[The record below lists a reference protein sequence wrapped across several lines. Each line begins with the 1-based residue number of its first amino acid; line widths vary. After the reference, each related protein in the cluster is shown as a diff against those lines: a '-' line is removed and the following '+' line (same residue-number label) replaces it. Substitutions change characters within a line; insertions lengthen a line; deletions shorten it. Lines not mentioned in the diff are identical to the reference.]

1 METTHAADGT
11 PRRTIASF
19 DRYEDAQALVDRLS
33 DQGFPVEHLAIVGRD
48 LRTVERVTG
57 RLDAWRAVLL
67 GGASGALLGLF
78 FGLLFGLLFTPNGIS
93 LATTVIYW
101 LVVGM
106 VVGGLFKVFT
116 YFLSGGRRDFTS
128 VLGVEAARYDVLADD
143 EVADDAIR
151 RVATA
156 PSQQTSTAG

>member
-1 METTHAADGT
+1 METTHAADVT

-33 DQGFPVEHLAIVGRD
+33 DEGFPVEHLAIVGRD

-57 RLDAWRAVLL
+57 RLNAWRAVLL
-67 GGASGALLGLF
+67 GAASGALLGLF
-78 FGLLFGLLFTPNGIS
+78 LGVLFGLLFAADGIS
-93 LATTVIYW
+93 FATAVIYW
-101 LVVGM
+101 LIVGT
-106 VVGGLFKVFT
+106 VIGGLFRVFA

-156 PSQQTSTAG
+156 PSPDTSTAE